1 MGKIILKFSIQLRQL
16 CNMEYDANIK
26 RAQFIEASVQI
37 GETFGFARPAE
48 ILQAIQTYACHWY
61 GSMLWD
67 LSGEKAGQIYRS
79 WSTCVKLTWNVPR
92 ATHSFLVDNLL
103 AAQFYTVKQQLLS
116 RFVNFVKKLMR
127 STSPEV
133 SVVAN
138 MVARCARSTTGRN
151 LMQIERETNLDPW
164 ITPAWMIRETV
175 VRAEVP
181 PMEGWRVQYLGKL
194 LDDR

>member
-1 MGKIILKFSIQLRQL
+1 M
-16 CNMEYDANIK
+16 
-26 RAQFIEASVQI
+26 
-37 GETFGFARPAE
+37 
-48 ILQAIQTYACHWY
+48 
-61 GSMLWD
+61 
-67 LSGEKAGQIYRS
+67 
-79 WSTCVKLTWNVPR
+79 
-92 ATHSFLVDNLL
+92 DNLL

-138 MVARCARSTTGRN
+138 MVARCARSTTGGN

-164 ITPAWMIRETV
+164 ITPAWMIRETAG
-175 VRAEVP
+175 RAEVP

-194 LDDR
+194 LDARQELEDRCEKTDEISSLIDNLCRS

>member
-1 MGKIILKFSIQLRQL
+1 
-16 CNMEYDANIK
+16 
-26 RAQFIEASVQI
+26 
-37 GETFGFARPAE
+37 
-48 ILQAIQTYACHWY
+48 
-61 GSMLWD
+61 MLWD
-67 LSGEKAGQIYRS
+67 LFGEKAGQIYRS
-79 WSTCVKLTWNVPR
+79 WSTCVELTWNVPR
-92 ATHSFLVDNLL
+92 ATDSFLVDSLL

-164 ITPAWMIRETV
+164 ITPAWMIRETAE
-175 VRAEVP
+175 RA
-181 PMEGWRVQYLGKL
+181 EGWRVQYLGLEDRCEKTDEISSL
-194 LDDR
+194 IDDLCRS